1 MDNCEIEFANCQLLK
16 KELQYESKLKI
27 RDIFAQNDFF
37 KSMLI
42 PGNTE
47 YVREHLTQ
55 ARQTSLQY

>member
-1 MDNCEIEFANCQLLK
+1 MRLNLPIVNFSRRS
-16 KELQYESKLKI
+16 YESKLKI